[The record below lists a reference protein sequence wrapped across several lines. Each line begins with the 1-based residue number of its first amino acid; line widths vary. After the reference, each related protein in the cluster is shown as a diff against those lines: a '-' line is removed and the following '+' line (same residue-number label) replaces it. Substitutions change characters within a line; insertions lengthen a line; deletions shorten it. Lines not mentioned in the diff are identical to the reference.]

1 MELHCATLQA
11 SFSFSIRGKTLP
23 RGDASATCSS
33 SSSSVSRITARSFS
47 LGSKGRGFPSL
58 TWRVR
63 LKKSSSSAVVRGG
76 SEEPSH
82 CSTDTLDSSNTTP
95 DDSVRDVQN
104 AKNDVECLDQHKMTK
119 VCDKL
124 IEVFLIDKPTPTDWR
139 RLIAFSKTWDN
150 IRPHFFRR
158 CQDRAASEDDP
169 GMRHKL
175 LRLGRKL
182 KEIDEDVQRHNELL
196 EAVRAAAPS
205 ELGEII
211 SRRRKDFT
219 KEFFV
224 HLHTVAESYYADPA
238 EQNALAKL
246 GNSCLAAVQ
255 AYDAATENI
264 EALNAA
270 ELKFQDIINSPTLDA
285 ACRKIDSLAEKNQL
299 DSALVLMISKAWS
312 AAKES
317 NMMKDEVVH
326 LLTLLFSFDANMWLY
341 GLICLILLLPSSD
354 RSRNSNDCEKS
365 IITETSNNEYCYLFE
380 CNDYSLRHQSEK
392 IPIISLD
399 FMSFYVGSFEQME
412 KAPSID
418 VKDILYHLYVTA
430 RGNLQRLMPK
440 EIRILKYLLTIKD
453 PEEKLSA
460 LKDAFTPGEE
470 VEGQDVD
477 CLYTT
482 PEKLHTWIRTV
493 LDAYH
498 FSREGTLVK
507 EARDL
512 MNPEVIVKLEELKL
526 LVEKKFM

>member
-47 LGSKGRGFPSL
+47 LGSKGRAGFPSL

-196 EAVRAAAPS
+196 EAVRAAGPS

-317 NMMKDEVVH
+317 NMMKDEV
-326 LLTLLFSFDANMWLY
+326 
-341 GLICLILLLPSSD
+341 
-354 RSRNSNDCEKS
+354 
-365 IITETSNNEYCYLFE
+365 
-380 CNDYSLRHQSEK
+380 
-392 IPIISLD
+392 
-399 FMSFYVGSFEQME
+399 
-412 KAPSID
+412 
-418 VKDILYHLYVTA
+418 KDILYHLYVTA